1 MSVVSA
7 TVVAV
12 SCGHR
17 HSFSKQPRAAITLVA
32 GVGVDGDAHSG
43 ATVQHRSR
51 VRRDPTQP
59 NLRQVHLF
67 PAELHDELRLSGF
80 DLVPGDVGEN
90 VTTRGVDLLGLGR
103 GSLLHLGGDAVVEV
117 MGLRNP
123 CRQLDRFQPGL
134 MRATLGRDD
143 AGSVLRR
150 AGVMGV
156 VVHGGVVTA
165 GDPVGVALPPG
176 PFQSLGP
183 V

>member
-1 MSVVSA
+1 MSVASP

-12 SCGHR
+12 SSSPR
-17 HSFSKQPRAAITLVA
+17 HSFSKQARPAITLVA
-32 GVGVDGDAHSG
+32 GVGVDGDSHSG

-59 NLRQVHLF
+59 NLRQVHLLA
-67 PAELHDELRLSGF
+67 AELHEELRLSGF
-80 DLVPGDVGEN
+80 DLVPGDIGEN

-103 GSLLHLGGDAVVEV
+103 GSLLHLGCDAVVAV

-123 CRQLDRFQPGL
+123 CRQLDRFRPGL
-134 MRATLGRDD
+134 MLATLGRDD

-156 VVHGGVVTA
+156 VVHGGVIAV
-165 GDPVGVALPPG
+165 GDPVRVELPPG
-176 PFQSLGP
+176 PYQRLGP